1 MVVMGDGCWEQSS
14 DAGVIV
20 PVTKNGQGFASIHWG
35 NETQGEYIYI
45 FIYLFIFID
54 MYLYI
59 IVKFSYVAYTLLL
72 ILINII
78 INFISLLP
86 LIQR

>member
-20 PVTKNGQGFASIHWG
+20 PATKNGQGFASIHWG

-45 FIYLFIFID
+45 YLFVYIYRYVFIYNCEIL
-54 MYLYI
+54 
-59 IVKFSYVAYTLLL
+59 VCSVYVALD
-72 ILINII
+72 
-78 INFISLLP
+78 FD
-86 LIQR
+86 